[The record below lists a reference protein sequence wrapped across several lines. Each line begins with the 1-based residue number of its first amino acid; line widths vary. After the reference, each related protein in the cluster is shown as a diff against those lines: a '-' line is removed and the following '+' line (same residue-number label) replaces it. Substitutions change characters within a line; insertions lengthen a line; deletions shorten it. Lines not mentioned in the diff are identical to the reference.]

1 MTTIRTTALALI
13 LTAGLTGCASD
24 GNLFS
29 GLSTGS
35 VTPTPVA
42 AAASEAKFSPAC
54 VSLAGQIDGLRKE
67 GTVERLEKAAA
78 GKGDNVQVKRTALSK
93 QTDLNK
99 ANADF
104 QAKCGPALP
113 RTAMVAPATP
123 PPPPAAAVAKK
134 VASATTAAVTAKPAK
149 PATPPQAKDAA
160 EAVTQAVPK
169 AQ

>member
-1 MTTIRTTALALI
+1 MTTIRTTAIALI

-35 VTPTPVA
+35 VTTPTPVA
-42 AAASEAKFSPAC
+42 AAPAEAKFSPAC
-54 VSLAGQIDGLRKE
+54 VSLAGQIDNLRKE
-67 GTVERLEKAAA
+67 GTVERLEKASA

-104 QAKCGPALP
+104 QTRCGPALP
-113 RTAMVAPATP
+113 KTAMVAPATP
-123 PPPPAAAVAKK
+123 PPPPSATVAKK
-134 VASATTAAVTAKPAK
+134 VASATAAAVTAK